1 MKGFAEMA
9 VARAKHD
16 LAPPHPAPVA
26 RVQLS
31 NPPIS
36 PQLVVAAKPNGSQV
50 ALKPTPQILVIEGED
65 SNSSTPSPVHL
76 RISPSPPGLTPLH
89 VRSYSSPVDT
99 ASSAGSRGDLD
110 EAYHSTTASPLY
122 STVMEAEDFRRRS
135 RPASGILSRHD
146 SRDSFLSNDSM
157 LDDHHDRSQS
167 FTSPVRDNDTISV
180 GSSTTT
186 ASTASGKGMSCDF
199 IGILL
204 HVTHIMCLACLFV
217 IPGAIYYGDYV
228 TIPFLQNDS
237 N

>member
-1 MKGFAEMA
+1 M
-9 VARAKHD
+9 
-16 LAPPHPAPVA
+16 
-26 RVQLS
+26 
-31 NPPIS
+31 
-36 PQLVVAAKPNGSQV
+36 VAAKPHGSQV
-50 ALKPTPQILVIEGED
+50 AQKPTRAPQILVIEGED

-76 RISPSPPGLTPLH
+76 QTSQSPPAPTPLH
-89 VRSYSSPVDT
+89 VGSYSSPVDT

-110 EAYHSTTASPLY
+110 EAYHSTAASPSY

-157 LDDHHDRSQS
+157 LYDHHDRSQS
-167 FTSPVRDNDTISV
+167 FTGHVRDNDTISV

-186 ASTASGKGMSCDF
+186 ASTASGKGMSCDSIDISPTF
-199 IGILL
+199 SMSFCDSWS
-204 HVTHIMCLACLFV
+204 TQT
-217 IPGAIYYGDYV
+217 IYYGDYV

>member
-26 RVQLS
+26 RVQLTK
-31 NPPIS
+31 PTIS
-36 PQLVVAAKPNGSQV
+36 PQLVVAAKPHSSQV
-50 ALKPTPQILVIEGED
+50 APKSTPQIVVIEGED

-76 RISPSPPGLTPLH
+76 RMSPSPPASTPLH

-110 EAYHSTTASPLY
+110 EAYHSTAASPSY
-122 STVMEAEDFRRRS
+122 SSVMEAEDFRRRS
-135 RPASGILSRHD
+135 RPVSGILSRQD

-157 LDDHHDRSQS
+157 LYDHNDRSQS
-167 FTSPVRDNDTISV
+167 FTGHVKDNDTISV

-186 ASTASGKGMSCDF
+186 ASTASGKGKY
-199 IGILL
+199 IL
-204 HVTHIMCLACLFV
+204 
-217 IPGAIYYGDYV
+217 
-228 TIPFLQNDS
+228 
-237 N
+237 